1 MVITTNASFGAG
13 LVNYCVP
20 AGEAYSKA
28 LAVARDINEKV
39 SPWDTYHAECDTV
52 CFMPFRNAGNT
63 PFMPF
68 NVHV

>member
-39 SPWDTYHAECDTV
+39 SP
-52 CFMPFRNAGNT
+52 
-63 PFMPF
+63 
-68 NVHV
+68 